1 MTVKEFSNLFK
12 EKETEVAD
20 LFARVLPVKLGN
32 MAKEHFKD
40 NFRKGGF
47 VDNSLEVWPK
57 AKRQSGSSADSSYGP
72 LLSGRNRL
80 ASSIDFRPI
89 TAGFIVFTPIAYA
102 RIHNEGGETNPSV
115 TPKMRRFAWAKYY
128 EATKITK
135 SMDKDQKK
143 SLAKSAGENA
153 LMWQRLALTKK
164 TTLKVRIPQ
173 RKFLA
178 PSSELNKAMNT
189 KMELEIKQIM
199 NSRLNGI

>member
-1 MTVKEFSNLFK
+1 MTVKEFSKQFK
-12 EKETEVAD
+12 EREGQIAN

-57 AKRQSGSSADSSYGP
+57 AKRQTGNSAESSYGP

-80 ASSIDFRPI
+80 SSSIDFRPI
-89 TAGFIVFTPIAYA
+89 TAGFVVFTPVAYA
-102 RIHNEGGETNPSV
+102 RIHNEGGETNPKV

-128 EATKITK
+128 EATGITK
-135 SMDKDQKK
+135 TMDKDQKK
-143 SLAKSAGENA
+143 SLANSAGENA

-164 TTLKVRIPQ
+164 TTLKIRIPQ

-178 PSSELNKAMNT
+178 PSNELHKAMNM
-189 KMELEIKQIM
+189 KIEEEIKKIM
-199 NSRLNGI
+199 Q